1 MRLQRILASAA
12 GKSAKVKTVLH
23 TNTCTNIC
31 TRKVKQKFPKATA
44 RREMHKEGA

>member
-23 TNTCTNIC
+23 TNIC